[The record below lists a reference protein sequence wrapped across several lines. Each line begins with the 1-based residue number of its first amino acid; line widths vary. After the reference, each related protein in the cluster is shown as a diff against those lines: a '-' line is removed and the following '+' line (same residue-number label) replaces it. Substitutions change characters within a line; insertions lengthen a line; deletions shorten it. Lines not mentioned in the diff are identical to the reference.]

1 MPSNGIG
8 NSSDIGTAPIDPTAE
23 PAQTQASTGSGQM
36 ENEFF
41 EQGKQKHE
49 LDLLKHDLGFIGK
62 AVGSSSQAPTN
73 IAALLIVSLIGFIVV
88 SAFVPTNP
96 AMDETR
102 KWAFGLVTLV
112 VGYLFGAGTK
122 SK

>member
-1 MPSNGIG
+1 MASAGPDD
-8 NSSDIGTAPIDPTAE
+8 SDIGKAPIAPNAE
-23 PAQTQASTGSGQM
+23 HSRMSGTMESGQQ
-36 ENEFF
+36 ESDYFAAA
-41 EQGKQKHE
+41 KRRHE
-49 LDLLKHDLGFIGK
+49 LDLIKHDLGIIGK
-62 AVGSSSQAPTN
+62 VIGSSGQAPVN
-73 IAALLIVSLIGFIVV
+73 IAAFLIVSLIVFITV
-88 SAFVPTNP
+88 SAFVTTSA